1 MEVFKSVFDR
11 NAKCHKCQAKFK
23 LKRRRKCIIC
33 SKLYSEFLFCKI
45 CSIKENHHSL
55 GFLAPKRYCKDCYA
69 TGCNNST
76 KKEITKSA
84 TLSSSNSPPTRNV
97 LEKSATLNEITL
109 STSQSE
115 GLPNLEEF
123 KEERKNE
130 NSLVSLPS
138 KSTVISK

>member
-33 SKLYSEFLFCKI
+33 SKLYSEFLFCKN

-69 TGCNNST
+69 TACNNSP
-76 KKEITKSA
+76 KKEITKAA
-84 TLSSSNSPPTRNV
+84 TLSPSILPQSGTVLVKSS
-97 LEKSATLNEITL
+97 TLNEITF

-130 NSLVSLPS
+130 TSSISLPS
-138 KSTVISK
+138 KNTVTPK